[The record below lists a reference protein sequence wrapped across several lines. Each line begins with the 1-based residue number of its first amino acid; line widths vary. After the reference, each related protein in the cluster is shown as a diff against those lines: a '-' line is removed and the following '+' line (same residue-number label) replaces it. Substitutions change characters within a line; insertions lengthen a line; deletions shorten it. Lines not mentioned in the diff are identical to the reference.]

1 MSADNV
7 LATYWNWRDTSEWPM
22 SDRVNRDI
30 VQRIK
35 KQADPLEKA
44 GIVGVFCRTYN
55 IHEAIAEFLPDVYEA
70 CGMEN
75 RYTYV
80 LGSTSAGLV
89 VYDDLFT
96 FSHHST
102 DPTSGQLCN
111 AFDLVRIHK
120 FGELDVN
127 VDKKTNITKYP
138 SYLAM
143 EELAANDR
151 NVASAMSR
159 EKVAAAGEEFAGI
172 VGDGD
177 DSWLEQMDVDKR
189 GVFRGQPT
197 ITSISL
203 CVTT

>member
-1 MSADNV
+1 M
-7 LATYWNWRDTSEWPM
+7 
-22 SDRVNRDI
+22 
-30 VQRIK
+30 
-35 KQADPLEKA
+35 
-44 GIVGVFCRTYN
+44 
-55 IHEAIAEFLPDVYEA
+55 
-70 CGMEN
+70 
-75 RYTYV
+75 
-80 LGSTSAGLV
+80 
-89 VYDDLFT
+89 
-96 FSHHST
+96 
-102 DPTSGQLCN
+102 
-111 AFDLVRIHK
+111 RIHK

-189 GVFRGQPT
+189 GVFRATYNNFNLIMRNDPKTEGV
-197 ITSISL
+197 L
-203 CVTT
+203 RL

>member
-1 MSADNV
+1 MRRAV
-7 LATYWNWRDTSEWPM
+7 WRT
-22 SDRVNRDI
+22 DI
-30 VQRIK
+30 
-35 KQADPLEKA
+35 P
-44 GIVGVFCRTYN
+44 
-55 IHEAIAEFLPDVYEA
+55 
-70 CGMEN
+70 
-75 RYTYV
+75 YV

-96 FSHHST
+96 FPIIAQTRQAVSCATPST
-102 DPTSGQLCN
+102 LCG
-111 AFDLVRIHK
+111 FTK

-172 VGDGD
+172 GG
-177 DSWLEQMDVDKR
+177 
-189 GVFRGQPT
+189 
-197 ITSISL
+197 
-203 CVTT
+203 